1 MPNPSSDRSTAD
13 VSTVSQIKMPAPIQ
27 RSIRRQNIRF
37 LHTKNQFFVEFVQFI
52 RKLVGCNSAG
62 QLQQHGKPVSEVCG
76 PEAALAS

>member
-1 MPNPSSDRSTAD
+1 
-13 VSTVSQIKMPAPIQ
+13 MPAPIQ

-62 QLQQHGKPVSEVCG
+62 QPQQQVKPVRGVRDLQ
-76 PEAALAS
+76 AAPSHTVPRVPP

>member
-1 MPNPSSDRSTAD
+1 
-13 VSTVSQIKMPAPIQ
+13 MPAPIQ

-62 QLQQHGKPVSEVCG
+62 QPQQQAKPVRGARGIYRLPRPTQPRESLRSLPV
-76 PEAALAS
+76 PL